1 MIAIFIRLLNSKL
14 LDNLYN
20 FVHNFRRMKISI
32 INGPN
37 LNLIGTREPEIY
49 GNQSLNDY
57 LLTMKKKYAAIQ
69 LDIYQSNIEGEIIN
83 EIQKQGINA
92 DAIIINAGAYT
103 HTSIAIADA
112 LKSIA
117 TKKIIEVH
125 ISNVFARENYRK
137 ESFIAPISIGIIAGF
152 GLRSYDLAVQALMV

>member
-69 LDIYQSNIEGEIIN
+69 FDIYQSNIEGEIIN
-83 EIQKQGINA
+83 EIQKQGIDA

-137 ESFIAPISIGIIAGF
+137 ESFIAPISIGVIAGF

>member
-1 MIAIFIRLLNSKL
+1 
-14 LDNLYN
+14 
-20 FVHNFRRMKISI
+20 
-32 INGPN
+32 
-37 LNLIGTREPEIY
+37 
-49 GNQSLNDY
+49 
-57 LLTMKKKYAAIQ
+57 MKKKYAAVQ
-69 LDIYQSNIEGEIIN
+69 FDIYQSNIEGEIIN
-83 EIQKQGINA
+83 EIQKQGIDA

-137 ESFIAPISIGIIAGF
+137 ESFIAPISIGVIAGF

>member
-1 MIAIFIRLLNSKL
+1 
-14 LDNLYN
+14 
-20 FVHNFRRMKISI
+20 MKISI

-57 LLTMKKKYAAIQ
+57 LLTMEKKYAAIQ
-69 LDIYQSNIEGEIIN
+69 FAIYQSNIEGEIIN
-83 EIQKQGINA
+83 EIQKQGIDA

-125 ISNVFARENYRK
+125 ISNVFAREDYRK
-137 ESFIAPISIGIIAGF
+137 ESFIAPISIGVIAGF
-152 GLRSYDLAVQALMV
+152 GLKSYDLAVQALMV

>member
-1 MIAIFIRLLNSKL
+1 MIAIFTRLLIPKL

-20 FVHNFRRMKISI
+20 FVHNFRSMKISI

-49 GNQSLNDY
+49 GTQSLNDY
-57 LLTMKKKYAAIQ
+57 LLTMKKKFAAIEFTV
-69 LDIYQSNIEGEIIN
+69 YQSNIEGEIID
-83 EIQKQGINA
+83 EIQKQGMDA

-137 ESFIAPISIGIIAGF
+137 ESFIAPISIGVIAGF
-152 GLRSYDLAVQALMV
+152 GLRSYDLALQALMV

>member
-1 MIAIFIRLLNSKL
+1 
-14 LDNLYN
+14 
-20 FVHNFRRMKISI
+20 MKISI

-49 GNQSLNDY
+49 GTQSLNDY
-57 LLTMKKKYAAIQ
+57 LLTMKKKFAAIEFTV
-69 LDIYQSNIEGEIIN
+69 YQSNIEGEIID
-83 EIQKQGINA
+83 EIQKQGMDA

-137 ESFIAPISIGIIAGF
+137 ESFIAPISIGVIAGF
-152 GLRSYDLAVQALMV
+152 GLRSYDLALQALMV

>member
-1 MIAIFIRLLNSKL
+1 
-14 LDNLYN
+14 
-20 FVHNFRRMKISI
+20 MKISI

-69 LDIYQSNIEGEIIN
+69 FDIYQSNIEGEIIN
-83 EIQKQGINA
+83 EIQKQGIDA

-137 ESFIAPISIGIIAGF
+137 ESFIAPISIGVIAGF

>member
-1 MIAIFIRLLNSKL
+1 
-14 LDNLYN
+14 
-20 FVHNFRRMKISI
+20 MKISI

-57 LLTMKKKYAAIQ
+57 LLTMQKKYAAIQ
-69 LDIYQSNIEGEIIN
+69 FTIYQSNIEGEIIN
-83 EIQKQGINA
+83 EIHKQGIDA

-137 ESFIAPISIGIIAGF
+137 ESFIAPISTGVIAGF

>member
-1 MIAIFIRLLNSKL
+1 
-14 LDNLYN
+14 
-20 FVHNFRRMKISI
+20 MKISI

-57 LLTMKKKYAAIQ
+57 LLTMQKKYAAIQ
-69 LDIYQSNIEGEIIN
+69 FTIYQSNIEGEIIN
-83 EIQKQGINA
+83 EIHKQGIDA

-125 ISNVFARENYRK
+125 ISNTFSREEFRHQ
-137 ESFIAPISIGIIAGF
+137 SFISPNAKGVILGF
-152 GLRSYDLAVQALMV
+152 GLKSYELALQSFLLNS

>member
-1 MIAIFIRLLNSKL
+1 
-14 LDNLYN
+14 
-20 FVHNFRRMKISI
+20 MKISI

-49 GNQSLNDY
+49 GNQSLNDF
-57 LLTMKKKYAAIQ
+57 LLTLQKKYSSIQ
-69 LDIYQSNIEGEIIN
+69 FTIYQSNVEGEIIN
-83 EIQKQGINA
+83 EIQKQGLDA

-125 ISNVFARENYRK
+125 ISNVYARENYRK
-137 ESFIAPISIGIIAGF
+137 ESFIAPVSMGVIAGF
-152 GLRSYDLAVQALMV
+152 GLNSYDLAVQALMI

>member
-1 MIAIFIRLLNSKL
+1 
-14 LDNLYN
+14 
-20 FVHNFRRMKISI
+20 MKISI

-57 LLTMKKKYAAIQ
+57 LLTMGKKYAAIQ
-69 LDIYQSNIEGEIIN
+69 FTIYQSNIEGEIIN
-83 EIQKQGINA
+83 EIQKQGIDA

-137 ESFIAPISIGIIAGF
+137 ESFIAPISIGVIAGF
-152 GLRSYDLAVQALMV
+152 GLKSYDLAVQALMV